1 MKLLLFP
8 HGGCGNHG
16 CEAIVRSTLK
26 LSGANGILLSSHPDQ
41 DTLYGLDQCCEIRSD
56 RKVLKRLSFRYAKSA
71 VKYYLFEDRM
81 AFDRSV
87 FRPVFNAAEECDFAL
102 SIGGDNYCYGDP
114 RFIYL
119 INRELKRKNVKTV
132 LWGCSI
138 DPNALQGSMLEDLKG
153 YDHIVAR
160 ESLSYNALLAK
171 GLNHVSLFPDPA
183 FLLDR
188 KKTTL
193 PDGFV
198 DGNSV
203 GINVS
208 PMVLS
213 CGKSEELVL
222 LNYIRLIETILR
234 NTDMAV
240 ALIPH
245 VVWTRN
251 DDRKPLKLLFDR
263 FKDTGRVSLAE
274 DRPAEELKDIFA
286 RCRFVVAAR
295 THATVAAWSEC
306 IPTLAVGYS
315 TKASGMAKDLFG
327 DDDAPVISVQSL
339 QREQDLSDKFLRM
352 VASESEIRLHL
363 RSIMPEYRAKAAEA
377 KKVLTELIR

>member
-1 MKLLLFP
+1 MMYP

-26 LSGANGILLSSHPDQ
+26 LSGAEGLLLSSHPDQ
-41 DTLYGLDQCCEIRSD
+41 DALYGLDQCCEIRSD

-87 FRPVFNAAEECDFAL
+87 FRPVINAAEECDFAL

-114 RFIYL
+114 QFLYL
-119 INRELKRKNVKTV
+119 INRELKRRNVKTV

-138 DPNALQGSMLEDLKG
+138 DPNSLQGAMLEDLKG
-153 YDHIVAR
+153 YDRIVAR
-160 ESLSYNALLAK
+160 ESLSFDALRAK
-171 GLNHVSLFPDPA
+171 GLDSVSLFPDPA
-183 FLLDR
+183 FVLDR
-188 KKTTL
+188 KKTML

-198 DGNSV
+198 DGNTV

-208 PMVLS
+208 PMILS
-213 CGKSEELVL
+213 YGKSEDLVL
-222 LNYIRLIETILR
+222 SNYIRLIETILH

-245 VVWTRN
+245 VVWIRN
-251 DDRKPLKLLFDR
+251 DDRQPLKPLFDR
-263 FKDTGRVSLAE
+263 FKDTGRVSFVE
-274 DRPAEELKDIFA
+274 DRPAEELKEILA

-295 THATVAAWSEC
+295 THATIAAWSEC
-306 IPTLAVGYS
+306 IPTLAIGYS
-315 TKASGMAKDLFG
+315 TKAQGIARDLFG
-327 DDDAPVISVQSL
+327 EADAPVISVQSL
-339 QREQDLSDKFLRM
+339 HDEKTLSDIFLRL
-352 VASESEIRLHL
+352 VASESEIRHHL

-377 KKVLTELIR
+377 KIVLTELIR